1 MKIFKRSVSAAFVFI
16 GLISISAVAAA
27 EPPVPARNL
36 PVRPVP
42 RISQLPVVQPPAG
55 SVALRCRGGPVTHM
69 GFQQAPAGGYGVFN
83 VHFIKGTKPA
93 GEGLEPAQCSWLDR
107 GMSNDE
113 TAVVCRELNDIF
125 ISLTHVHDAQYNPPD
140 NYLLESL
147 HSQSNPWVAKVRS
160 PDEYFNFYVKN
171 EGCLRIVG

>member
-1 MKIFKRSVSAAFVFI
+1 MQTWKRAVSVAITGLISVSAMAA
-16 GLISISAVAAA
+16 AVA
-27 EPPVPARNL
+27 EPLRPVQNL
-36 PVRPVP
+36 PMRQVP
-42 RISQLPVVQPPAG
+42 RLSQLPVVQPPAG
-55 SVALRCRGGPVTHM
+55 SFALRCRGGPVTHM

-93 GEGLEPAQCSWLDR
+93 DQGLDPAQCSWLDR
-107 GMSNDE
+107 GMAADE

-125 ISLTHVHDAQYNPPD
+125 LSLTHVHDARYNPMD

-147 HSQSNPWVAKVRS
+147 HSKSNPWVEKVRS
-160 PDEYFNFYVKN
+160 PDEYFNFYVMK